1 MKKSVIFRGPVLTQS
16 GYGVHARQV
25 ARWLLNK
32 QDVDVKFQPVPWGG
46 TPWILDINACDGLVG
61 RIIEHTVEPGMK
73 GDVSFQLLLPNE
85 WDTTIAPINI
95 GMTAGVETDR
105 CNPDWIRCCNAMSRI
120 IVPSQHV
127 ASCITSSGKLTVPL
141 DVVPEAYTD
150 AIATPSELLPLMP
163 VFSTMF
169 NFLVFGQIT
178 GNNPYSD
185 RKNTFFTIKW
195 LCEAFKDDP
204 DVGIV
209 IKTNAGRNTKN
220 DRNIVKTMLT
230 NVLGECRR
238 GAFPKIHMLH
248 GDMNDHEVASL
259 YRHPQV
265 KALVAA
271 TRGEGFGLP
280 ILEAAA
286 SGLPIIATDWSGH
299 LDFLKLGKF
308 VSLMYQLADVHP
320 SRIDGK
326 IFVKGARWANPSE
339 DDFKKRVTKFRTSSM
354 IPHEWA
360 ADLALQLSKSFGF
373 EAVTKCYDTVLKDI
387 L

>member
-1 MKKSVIFRGPVLTQS
+1 
-16 GYGVHARQV
+16 
-25 ARWLLNK
+25 
-32 QDVDVKFQPVPWGG
+32 
-46 TPWILDINACDGLVG
+46 
-61 RIIEHTVEPGMK
+61 
-73 GDVSFQLLLPNE
+73 
-85 WDTTIAPINI
+85 
-95 GMTAGVETDR
+95 
-105 CNPDWIRCCNAMSRI
+105 
-120 IVPSQHV
+120 
-127 ASCITSSGKLTVPL
+127 
-141 DVVPEAYTD
+141 
-150 AIATPSELLPLMP
+150 
-163 VFSTMF
+163 
-169 NFLVFGQIT
+169 
-178 GNNPYSD
+178 
-185 RKNTFFTIKW
+185 
-195 LCEAFKDDP
+195 
-204 DVGIV
+204 
-209 IKTNAGRNTKN
+209 
-220 DRNIVKTMLT
+220 
-230 NVLGECRR
+230 
-238 GAFPKIHMLH
+238 MLH